1 MRKIKYYVS
10 SKKKLA
16 EFRNFSNMKRGNHG
30 QVEKARK
37 ELETLKE
44 QKIRLMKTAAKKQK
58 DFRDEMKKR
67 QLEISRLRKVATKN
81 QYKINQLTSQKKQSD
96 KLLKARATQIN
107 HAQKKIR
114 KLTMRKLGTNRG
126 RNANNSNANNNN
138 NNRKQRDT
146 NSNKTKTF

>member
-1 MRKIKYYVS
+1 MHLSISRKGIVS
-10 SKKKLA
+10 SA
-16 EFRNFSNMKRGNHG
+16 SG
-30 QVEKARK
+30 
-37 ELETLKE
+37 
-44 QKIRLMKTAAKKQK
+44 AKKQK

-107 HAQKKIR
+107 PAQKQIR

-126 RNANNSNANNNN
+126 RNANKITMLIIITTTTTTKGNNE
-138 NNRKQRDT
+138 RYE
-146 NSNKTKTF
+146 